1 MLGEERSGGPP
12 GSEVK
17 TCVAWPRRASAPWR
31 VSAVVL
37 HAVPCFRNGH
47 GSRLHSAAPAPALR
61 QAGEDHRDSLLRDYL
76 STHPSS
82 RKRADFLS
90 QAQVMGEALAIYQDA
105 IAGRGLEASPNGVF
119 SPCDGFSRN
128 DYGFGITILFC

>member
-12 GSEVK
+12 GSE
-17 TCVAWPRRASAPWR
+17 
-31 VSAVVL
+31 
-37 HAVPCFRNGH
+37 NGH
-47 GSRLHSAAPAPALR
+47 GSRLHWAAPAPAPALR

-105 IAGRGLEASPNGVF
+105 IAGRGLESFP
-119 SPCDGFSRN
+119 
-128 DYGFGITILFC
+128 